1 MISMTSL
8 EAQNQFGLLLD
19 SSQRQAVTITRRGRP
34 VAVVQAY
41 QDYERA
47 AQLPTLQMA
56 KFISENFPLRGK
68 EAGDA
73 LRRYFAGVASPAE
86 QAQMTE
92 DDVMQLLN
100 DEK

>member
-41 QDYERA
+41 QDYERT
-47 AQLPTLQMA
+47 AQLPTVQMA